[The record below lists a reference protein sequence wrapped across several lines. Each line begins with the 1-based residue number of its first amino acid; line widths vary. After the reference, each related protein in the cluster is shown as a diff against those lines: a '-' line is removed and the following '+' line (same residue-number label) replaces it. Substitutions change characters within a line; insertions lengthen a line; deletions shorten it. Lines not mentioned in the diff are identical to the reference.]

1 MGTNVESKIERRVEQ
16 NYNSNL
22 NQGYGTNMTSGQY
35 VTGQNTMLP
44 GQTNMVPVQSST
56 SAFGASMP
64 MGTNVMQKKRSSSSS
79 SSSSEGKNRMK
90 NTGGNLGS
98 SNVETLGQTRPY
110 PQNTYATELPFQQGN
125 IQTGY
130 GTT

>member
-1 MGTNVESKIERRVEQ
+1 MGSNIETKVERKIEQ
-16 NYNSNL
+16 NISSKY

-64 MGTNVMQKKRSSSSS
+64 MGTNVMQKKRSTSSS
-79 SSSSEGKNRMK
+79 SSSSEDKNRMK

-110 PQNTYATELPFQQGN
+110 PQNTY
-125 IQTGY
+125 
-130 GTT
+130 TT